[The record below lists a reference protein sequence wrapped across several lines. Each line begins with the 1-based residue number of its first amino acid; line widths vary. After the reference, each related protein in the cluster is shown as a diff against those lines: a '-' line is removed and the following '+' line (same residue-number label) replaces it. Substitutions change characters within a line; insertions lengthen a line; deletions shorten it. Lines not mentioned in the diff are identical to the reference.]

1 MVGIRLLSHKSPRS
15 SIHTMFS
22 LCGVFGEVIQRTTEV
37 TTCMHSLTTRER
49 EIDFGC
55 IVVRPFVGQY
65 QQQSNRE
72 AKQGGEHK
80 LFVDFLEENVR
91 GRTDPP
97 RGEVANTW
105 GVTYSCRAR
114 VTCSLDAEECKDES
128 SSVNLRLD
136 RKYLKCWPVRAKH
149 VHTSKNNAEQ
159 GAPLDRCYGGTCPL
173 GS

>member
-22 LCGVFGEVIQRTTEV
+22 LCGVFGEVIQRTREV

-55 IVVRPFVGQY
+55 IAVRPFVGQY

-91 GRTDPP
+91 AGANRSSEGRS
-97 RGEVANTW
+97 RQHMGC
-105 GVTYSCRAR
+105 YIQLSRASDLF
-114 VTCSLDAEECKDES
+114 T
-128 SSVNLRLD
+128 
-136 RKYLKCWPVRAKH
+136 
-149 VHTSKNNAEQ
+149 
-159 GAPLDRCYGGTCPL
+159 
-173 GS
+173 